1 MSRRLLSYVSSYVV
15 YQSPESS
22 RRDSHQFHFCMS
34 ERACHRDYWSCI
46 PTTAGSLSL
55 LWRSVH
61 VTTLTMPIVF
71 RTWNPCYLRRY
82 TASHLPVLCSL
93 PSLVNEGSVPNPITI
108 PVGSCL
114 LQCPIASITLCQ
126 NEPQAFRK
134 PGFCPPNTEANT
146 LLHACK
152 TPPASLS
159 LCVSSGS
166 AVGRFLIMKFLSI
179 GNL

>member
-1 MSRRLLSYVSSYVV
+1 MSYRLLSYVSGYVV

-55 LWRSVH
+55 EWRSVH

-93 PSLVNEGSVPNPITI
+93 PSLVKA
-108 PVGSCL
+108 
-114 LQCPIASITLCQ
+114 QCPI
-126 NEPQAFRK
+126 P
-134 PGFCPPNTEANT
+134 
-146 LLHACK
+146 
-152 TPPASLS
+152 SLS
-159 LCVSSGS
+159 LWDPAFCNVPSLQLLCAKMNPKHSGS
-166 AVGRFLIMKFLSI
+166 LAFVRPTLRQIPCFVLAKHLLLPCPFVFHLGQLLDDFS
-179 GNL
+179 